1 LTTSDCGVEIMEPGD
16 FKRRLAAI
24 LSADAVGYSRL
35 MQENEEATIRTIKIY
50 RLAIQ
55 LLIKDYRGHVVDSPG
70 DNILAEFSSVVDAVN
85 CAVEIQ
91 RELAERNAVLP
102 ENRRM
107 RFRIGVNLGDVVE
120 DGDRIYGD
128 GINIAARMESLAKPA
143 GICISGTVYDAVE
156 RKLGLEYE
164 YLGEKEVKNIEK
176 PVRVYRVLS
185 FPGAAAHR
193 VVRAKR
199 EVGTAWRNVFFVV
212 VTFLVLGAAAV
223 MIWNYYQRLPTPPV
237 EVASVEKMDF
247 PLPEKPSIAV
257 LPFVNISGNSEQEY
271 FSDGI
276 TDDLITDLSKVSGLF
291 VIARNS
297 VFTYKKKP
305 VKVQQVARELGVR
318 YVLEGSVRKAG
329 KQVRINAQLI
339 DATTGQ
345 HLWAERY
352 DGSIGDVFA
361 VQDRITGKIVTAL
374 AVKLTASERKRVTR
388 EYTVNIAA
396 HDAFLQGRQYYVK
409 RTPDDWAK
417 AVKYFERAVELD
429 PNYGRAYAALAL
441 LYCECSHNLWYDS
454 LGMSWER
461 SRQLAERYLQTA
473 MNNPTALAHQVA
485 SKMLIDKHKY
495 EEAVVEAQ
503 YAIDFEPNDANSY
516 LTMAYALIYVG
527 RPKEAFT
534 FVEQAMRIDPLF
546 PAPYM
551 DLYRRWRQHKFG
563 TE

>member
-1 LTTSDCGVEIMEPGD
+1 MEPGE

-35 MQENEEATIRTIKIY
+35 MQENEEATIRTIKIF
-50 RLAIQ
+50 RLAIKV
-55 LLIKDYRGHVVDSPG
+55 LVEDYRGHVVDFPG

-107 RFRIGVNLGDVVE
+107 QFRIGVNLGDVVE

-128 GINIAARMESLAKPA
+128 GINIAARMESLAKAA

-164 YLGEKEVKNIEK
+164 YLGKKEVKNIEK

-199 EVGTAWRNVFFVV
+199 EVGTAWRNMFVV
-212 VTFLVLGAAAV
+212 VVTLLVLGVAAV
-223 MIWNYYQRLPTPPV
+223 VVWNYYQRLLALPV

-257 LPFVNISGNSEQEY
+257 LPFVNMSDDTEQEY

-276 TDDLITDLSKVSGLF
+276 TDDLITDLSKVAGLF

-305 VKVQQVARELGVR
+305 VKVQQVAQELGVR

-329 KQVRINAQLI
+329 EQVRINAQLI

-352 DGSIGDVFA
+352 DGPIGDVFT

-388 EYTVNIAA
+388 KHTGNIAA
-396 HDAFLQGRQYYVK
+396 HDAFLQGRQYYVR
-409 RTPDDWAK
+409 RTPDDWVK
-417 AVKYFERAVELD
+417 AVSYFKRAVELD

-441 LYCECSHNLWYDS
+441 LYCECSHNLWHDS
-454 LGMSWER
+454 LGISWER
-461 SRQLAERYLQTA
+461 SLQLAQRYLQTA

-485 SKMLIDKHKY
+485 SKMLIHKHKY
-495 EEAVVEAQ
+495 EEAVAEAQ
-503 YAIDFEPNDANSY
+503 YAIDLEPNDANSY
-516 LTMAYALIYVG
+516 LTMAYALMYIG
-527 RPKEAFT
+527 RPKESFS
-534 FVEQAMRIDPLF
+534 FVERAMRIDPLF

-551 DLYRRWRQHKFG
+551 DLYRRWRHHKFG

>member
-1 LTTSDCGVEIMEPGD
+1 MDPGE

-35 MQENEEATIRTIKIY
+35 MQENEEATIRTIKIF
-50 RLAIQ
+50 RLAIKV
-55 LLIKDYRGHVVDSPG
+55 LVEDYRGHVVDSPG

-107 RFRIGVNLGDVVE
+107 QFRIGVNLGDVVE

-128 GINIAARMESLAKPA
+128 GINIAARMESLAKAA

-164 YLGEKEVKNIEK
+164 YIGKKEIKNIEK

-199 EVGTAWRNVFFVV
+199 EVGTAWRNMFVVV
-212 VTFLVLGAAAV
+212 VTFLVLGMAAV
-223 MIWNYYQRLPTPPV
+223 VVWNYYQRLLAPPV

-257 LPFVNISGNSEQEY
+257 LPFVNMSGDSEQEY
-271 FSDGI
+271 FSDGL

-305 VKVQQVARELGVR
+305 VKVQQVAQELGVR

-329 KQVRINAQLI
+329 EQVRINAQLI

-352 DGSIGDVFA
+352 DGPIGDVFT
-361 VQDRITGKIVTAL
+361 VQDRIAGKIVTAL

-388 EYTVNIAA
+388 KHTVNIAA
-396 HDAFLQGRQYYVK
+396 HDAFLQGRQYYVR

-417 AVKYFERAVELD
+417 AVSYFKRAVELD

-441 LYCECSHNLWYDS
+441 LYCECSHNLWHDS
-454 LGMSWER
+454 LGISWER
-461 SRQLAERYLQTA
+461 SLQLAKRYLQTA

-485 SKMLIDKHKY
+485 SKMLIHKHKY
-495 EEAVVEAQ
+495 EEAVAEAQ
-503 YAIDFEPNDANSY
+503 CAIDLEPNDANSY
-516 LTMAYALIYVG
+516 LTMAYALMYIG

-534 FVEQAMRIDPLF
+534 FVERAMRIDPLF